1 MAIELVTGYQGKDHV
16 TAEQWADFN
25 RGIFGDAAILPIGNK
40 METAIQTANQ
50 ISVKDGVAVFDGRQV
65 YIGYGESENI
75 VITSGTQGMLRR
87 DIVVVEYT
95 REEDTGIESVQFK
108 VINGTPAASNAQDP
122 AVQDMDI
129 RTGVFVSQ
137 KPFCRVRL
145 NGTAIE
151 GVDSLVQVKEFKDH
165 AFSDPV
171 NTLTGTNP
179 LLSLAAPQGK
189 VLDQKIT
196 AINSALLYQ
205 NATANITGDNFNK
218 NLLLIDTNNPDA
230 IANQNSYFD
239 ITDATRGEYINIPTN
254 MPSSGVVIGYRTVYV
269 KSSIHCAVK
278 IMEMYPVVGRQ
289 YYNFYNSGK
298 WEGWKV
304 ITPS

>member
-1 MAIELVTGYQGKDHV
+1 MSFL
-16 TAEQWADFN
+16 DFPGLQYFYN
-25 RGIFGDAAILPIGNK
+25 KYLKPIK
-40 METAIQTANQ
+40 PHA
-50 ISVKDGVAVFDGRQV
+50 
-65 YIGYGESENI
+65 
-75 VITSGTQGMLRR
+75 
-87 DIVVVEYT
+87 
-95 REEDTGIESVQFK
+95 REETIKSYTVNEQGHVPDAQLVVQLKEENESLQEEIEK
-108 VINGTPAASNAQDP
+108 
-122 AVQDMDI
+122 
-129 RTGVFVSQ
+129 
-137 KPFCRVRL
+137 L
-145 NGTAIE
+145 
-151 GVDSLVQVKEFKDH
+151 
-165 AFSDPV
+165 
-171 NTLTGTNP
+171 
-179 LLSLAAPQGK
+179 
-189 VLDQKIT
+189 
-196 AINSALLYQ
+196 NSALLYQ